1 MRSGHA
7 QLSSTG
13 FARSLRGSGA
23 YALAVLL
30 QRGIG
35 FLLLPLY
42 TRVLPPDEYG
52 QLAVVLTISAGVST
66 LLSFGLETAMF
77 RTYILLQDSPEQRRS
92 FINSVGLLA
101 IVGPAVLAT
110 IAVVAFGDLI
120 ARWLGVPWLAIAI
133 GIGTAAITIS
143 TTVLPFALLRAQER
157 LRAYLLLTGI
167 QVIVNT
173 TLTFLLV
180 VVLDWGVIG
189 WLLGSLVAIAAT
201 FIAGL
206 FMLGHRWTLTVE
218 RSHLVTTLAYG
229 LPLLPHAAAHW
240 GLSLSDRIVLGAFV
254 PPADVGI
261 YQLAYQ
267 FAIPVSTL
275 GIAMTRGTA
284 PLYAHAARSA
294 TERAEL
300 SRVILHHIL
309 IIALLGTAVAI
320 LGPLVI
326 QLLMPVEY
334 ARAADFVPWLALGT
348 VLLGMYFVPMNM
360 ISILAGDT
368 RHVWM
373 ATVVAAGV
381 NIGLNLLTV
390 PRLGAAATAV
400 NFAIGYAVLLA
411 GVLFFMYRLPERAAL
426 DWRRIGL
433 GLGIVAAVAI
443 CGILI
448 TRDMQPWPGLA
459 VGASIAMAG
468 PVLLLAAGVWRRPGS
483 RRGEEAK

>member
-23 YALAVLL
+23 YALAVLF

-42 TRVLPPDEYG
+42 TRVLAPEEYG

-77 RTYILLQDSPEQRRS
+77 RTYILLQDTPEQRRS
-92 FINSVGLLA
+92 FVNSVGLLA

-120 ARWLGVPWLAIAI
+120 ARWLGVPWMAIAL

-157 LRAYLLLTGI
+157 LRAFLLLTGI

-180 VVLDWGVIG
+180 VVLGWGVIG
-189 WLLGSLVAIAAT
+189 WLLGSLVAIATT
-201 FIAGL
+201 FVAGL
-206 FMLGHRWTLTVE
+206 GMLGHRWALTVE
-218 RSHLVTTLAYG
+218 RSYLVTTLAYG

-254 PPADVGI
+254 GPADVGI

-267 FAIPVSTL
+267 FAIPVSAL

-300 SRVILHHIL
+300 GRVIVHHVL
-309 IIALLGTAVAI
+309 TIALLGTAMAI
-320 LGPLVI
+320 LGPLLI
-326 QLLMPVEY
+326 LLLMPVEY
-334 ARAADFVPWLALGT
+334 AGAADFVPWLALGT

-368 RHVWM
+368 RYVWI
-373 ATVVAAGV
+373 ATVAAAGV
-381 NIGLNLLTV
+381 NITLNLLTV
-390 PRLGAAATAV
+390 PRFGAAATAV
-400 NFAIGYAVLLA
+400 NFAIGYAVLLV

-468 PVLLLAAGVWRRPGS
+468 PVLLVAAGVWRSPGS
-483 RRGEEAK
+483 LRGEEAK

>member
-7 QLSSTG
+7 RLSSTG

-23 YALAVLL
+23 YALAALL

-42 TRVLPPDEYG
+42 TRVLPPEEYG

-77 RTYILLQDSPEQRRS
+77 RTYILLQDAPEQRRS
-92 FINSVGLLA
+92 FVNSVGLLA
-101 IVGPAVLAT
+101 ILGPAALAT
-110 IAVVAFGDLI
+110 SAVVAFGDLI
-120 ARWLGVPWLAIAI
+120 ARWLGVPWLAIAL

-180 VVLDWGVIG
+180 VVLGWGVIG

-201 FIAGL
+201 FVAGL
-206 FMLGHRWTLTVE
+206 MMLGHRWTLTVE

-284 PLYAHAARSA
+284 PLYAHAARSV

-300 SRVILHHIL
+300 GRVIVHHVL
-309 IIALLGTAVAI
+309 TIALLGMAMAI
-320 LGPLVI
+320 LGPLLI
-326 QLLMPVEY
+326 LLLMPFEY
-334 ARAADFVPWLALGT
+334 AAAADFVPWLALGT
-348 VLLGMYFVPMNM
+348 VLLGIYFVPMNM

-368 RHVWM
+368 RHVWI
-373 ATVVAAGV
+373 ATVAAAGV
-381 NIGLNLLTV
+381 NITLNLLTV
-390 PRLGAAATAV
+390 PQFGAAATAV

-459 VGASIAMAG
+459 VGASIAVAG

>member
-1 MRSGHA
+1 
-7 QLSSTG
+7 LSSTG

-42 TRVLPPDEYG
+42 TRVLPPEEYG

-77 RTYILLQDSPEQRRS
+77 RTYILLQDDQDRRRS
-92 FINSVGLLA
+92 FVNSVGLLA
-101 IVGPAVLAT
+101 IIGPAMLAT

-120 ARWLGVPWLAIAI
+120 ARWLGVPWLAIAL

-143 TTVLPFALLRAQER
+143 TTVLPFAILRAQER

-173 TLTFLLV
+173 TLTFVLV
-180 VVLDWGVIG
+180 VVFDRGVIG
-189 WLLGSLVAIAAT
+189 WLLGSLAAITAT

-206 FMLGHRWTLTVE
+206 LLLGHRWTLTVE

-254 PPADVGI
+254 PPGDVGI

-284 PLYAHAARSA
+284 PLYAHAALSA

-300 SRVILHHIL
+300 ARVIVHHVL
-309 IIALLGTAVAI
+309 TIALLGMAMAI
-320 LGPLVI
+320 LGPLLI
-326 QLLMPVEY
+326 LLLMPAEY
-334 ARAADFVPWLALGT
+334 AGAADFVPWLALGT

-373 ATVVAAGV
+373 ATVAAAGV
-381 NIGLNLLTV
+381 NVGLNLLTV
-390 PRLGAAATAV
+390 PRFGAAATAV
-400 NFAIGYAVLLA
+400 NFAIGYAVLLV
-411 GVLFFMYRLPERAAL
+411 GVLYFMYRLPERAAL

-483 RRGEEAK
+483 RSHEETK